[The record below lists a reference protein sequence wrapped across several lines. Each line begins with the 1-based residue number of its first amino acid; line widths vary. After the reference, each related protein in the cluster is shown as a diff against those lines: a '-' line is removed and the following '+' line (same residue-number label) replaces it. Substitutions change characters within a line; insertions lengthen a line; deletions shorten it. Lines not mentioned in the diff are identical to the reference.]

1 MIRPALRIASAFVG
15 LLIVSAAI
23 TSRLD
28 APGLA
33 LNVALVIGGILFFLP
48 LFASWRAPRAE
59 EFEWLNEWVIRLRT
73 AMVVCYGTA
82 LWIYLMVLTS
92 QQAHAVNLRRL
103 ASLGAAFWTVGFVA
117 MFFTAYFASRRSALA
132 LDPRTRRE

>member
-28 APGLA
+28 SFGI
-33 LNVALVIGGILFFLP
+33 ALVMGGILFFLP
-48 LFASWRAPRAE
+48 LFASWRAPRVE
-59 EFEWLNEWVIRLRT
+59 DFEWLSEWVSRLRT

-92 QQAHAVNLRRL
+92 QQAHAENLQRL
-103 ASLGAAFWTVGFVA
+103 ASLGAAFWTVGLVA

-132 LDPRTRRE
+132 LDPRIPRE

>member
-23 TSRLD
+23 TSRL
-28 APGLA
+28 GVFGIA
-33 LNVALVIGGILFFLP
+33 LTIGGVLFFLP

-59 EFEWLNEWVIRLRT
+59 DFEWLNEWVNRLRT

-82 LWIYLMVLTS
+82 LWIYLMVLSS
-92 QQAHAVNLRRL
+92 QHAHSANLQRL
-103 ASLGAAFWTVGFVA
+103 ASLGAAFWTIGFVA
-117 MFFTAYFASRRSALA
+117 MFFTAYFASRRSVLVRDQA
-132 LDPRTRRE
+132 

>member
-28 APGLA
+28 ALGIA
-33 LNVALVIGGILFFLP
+33 LTTGGVLFFLP

-59 EFEWLNEWVIRLRT
+59 DFEWLNEWVNRLRT

-92 QQAHAVNLRRL
+92 QSAHAANLRRL

-117 MFFTAYFASRRSALA
+117 MFFTAYFASRRSALV
-132 LDPRTRRE
+132 LDPRTPRE

>member
-23 TSRLD
+23 TSRL
-28 APGLA
+28 GVFGIA
-33 LNVALVIGGILFFLP
+33 LTVGGVLFFLP

-59 EFEWLNEWVIRLRT
+59 DFEWLNEWVNRLRT

-82 LWIYLMVLTS
+82 LWIYLMVLSS
-92 QQAHAVNLRRL
+92 QHAHSANLQRL
-103 ASLGAAFWTVGFVA
+103 ASLGAAFWTIGFVA
-117 MFFTAYFASRRSALA
+117 MFFTAYFASRRSVLA
-132 LDPRTRRE
+132 RDQA

>member
-28 APGLA
+28 SFGI
-33 LNVALVIGGILFFLP
+33 ALVMGGILFFLP
-48 LFASWRAPRAE
+48 LFASWRAPRVE
-59 EFEWLNEWVIRLRT
+59 DFEWLSEWVSRLRT

-92 QQAHAVNLRRL
+92 QQAHAENLQRL
-103 ASLGAAFWTVGFVA
+103 ASLGAAFWTVGLVA

>member
-28 APGLA
+28 ALGIA
-33 LNVALVIGGILFFLP
+33 LTTGGVLFFLP

-59 EFEWLNEWVIRLRT
+59 DFEWLNEWVNRLRT

-92 QQAHAVNLRRL
+92 QSAHAANLQRL

-117 MFFTAYFASRRSALA
+117 MFFTAYFASRRSVVI
-132 LDPRTRRE
+132 RENQN

>member
-15 LLIVSAAI
+15 LLIVSAVI

-28 APGLA
+28 GLGI
-33 LNVALVIGGILFFLP
+33 ALVIGGILFFLP

-59 EFEWLNEWVIRLRT
+59 DFEWLNEWVSRLRT

-92 QQAHAVNLRRL
+92 QQAHAANLQSL
-103 ASLGAAFWTVGFVA
+103 ASLGAAFWTVGLRA
-117 MFFTAYFASRRSALA
+117 GA
-132 LDPRTRRE
+132 

>member
-28 APGLA
+28 ALGIA
-33 LNVALVIGGILFFLP
+33 LTTGGVLFFLP

-59 EFEWLNEWVIRLRT
+59 EFEWLNEWVNRLRT

-92 QQAHAVNLRRL
+92 QSAHAANLQRL

-117 MFFTAYFASRRSALA
+117 MFFTAYFASRRSVVI
-132 LDPRTRRE
+132 RENQN